1 MTKAPP
7 ACTKC
12 WTPLPA
18 EFLNIEEF
26 QACPSCNSM
35 VRLEVF
41 PAYFREVAKGSSGEA
56 VLADTEA
63 SCFYHPQKRAAVVCS
78 ECGRF
83 LCSLCDL
90 ELEGK
95 HFCAS
100 CLEAAK
106 EKNKIASIQNTR
118 QLKDVLAF
126 HLALLGFLP
135 YVTIG
140 TAPVAIYLSIKHW
153 KSPSSIVRGPSR
165 ARFIAAIVIAS
176 LQIVGTIAVIGFFV
190 SRFYGR

>member
-1 MTKAPP
+1 MIKAPP

-18 EFLNIEEF
+18 DFLNIEEYR
-26 QACPSCNSM
+26 ACPTCAAM

-41 PAYFREVAKGSSGEA
+41 PAYFRETTKGSAGEA
-56 VLADTEA
+56 LLADTEA

-90 ELEGK
+90 ELDGK

-106 EKNKIASIQNTR
+106 EKNKIASIENRR
-118 QLKDVLAF
+118 QLYDVMALQIV
-126 HLALLGFLP
+126 LLGFLIP
-135 YVTIG
+135 YFSIV
-140 TAPVAIYLSIKHW
+140 TAPTALYFAIKHW
-153 KSPSSIVRGPSR
+153 KTPSSIVRKGPSR
-165 ARFIAAIVIAS
+165 GRLIAAIV
-176 LQIVGTIAVIGFFV
+176 L
-190 SRFYGR
+190 

>member
-26 QACPSCNSM
+26 RACPSCSSM

-41 PAYFREVAKGSSGEA
+41 PAYFREIAKGSSGEA
-56 VLADTEA
+56 LLADTEA
-63 SCFYHPQKRAAVVCS
+63 SCFYHPQKRAVVVCS

-90 ELEGK
+90 ELDNK
-95 HFCAS
+95 HYCAG
-100 CLEAAK
+100 CLESAK
-106 EKNKIASIQNTR
+106 EKNKIVSIQNRR
-118 QLKDVLAF
+118 QLYDVTAF
-126 HLALLGFLP
+126 QLALIGFL
-135 YVTIG
+135 IF
-140 TAPVAIYLSIKHW
+140 YLSIATAPAAIYMAIKYW
-153 KSPSSIVRGPSR
+153 NAPSSVVRESSR
-165 ARFIAAIVIAS
+165 WRMYAAIIIGS
-176 LQIVGTIAVIGFFV
+176 LQILGWLTLIGFLV
-190 SRFYGR
+190 TR